1 MVEEILELKDKLLNP
16 KRSQQYNLWFYLEG
30 WRLCEVTVGNKKG
43 TVRPVAGGAKKTY
56 NIRALREELKQTYWY
71 AARCHASKEVLSK
84 GLKKRKLQWE
94 RNYA

>member
-43 TVRPVAGGAKKTY
+43 TVKPVAGGAKKTY
-56 NIRALREELKQTYWY
+56 N
-71 AARCHASKEVLSK
+71 SKEVLSK